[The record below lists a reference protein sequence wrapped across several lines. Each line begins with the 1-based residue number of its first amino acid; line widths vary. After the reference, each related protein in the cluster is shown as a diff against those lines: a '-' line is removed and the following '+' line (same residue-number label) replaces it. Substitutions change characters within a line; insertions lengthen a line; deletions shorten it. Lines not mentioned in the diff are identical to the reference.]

1 MCMSGGGED
10 GDGGGPGNV
19 NVTSAGERTGVGLK
33 GGDDGGKAGGGKEGG
48 GSEAA
53 EWREVVSP
61 EAAKVRAQRLL
72 AREGDDE
79 GVHFHEHTVARRPR

>member
-1 MCMSGGGED
+1 MEGRRE
-10 GDGGGPGNV
+10 
-19 NVTSAGERTGVGLK
+19 AAK
-33 GGDDGGKAGGGKEGG
+33 KEVAVR
-48 GSEAA
+48 AA